1 MRLRVVQVKFAFIVD
16 CQVTVGVI
24 SHRLFDW
31 LALRVEVIIKVFDLL
46 RVVAMLVYSVQL
58 SFIVNAI
65 VIFSSF
71 VGGSGLFDASS
82 LDVRG
87 LVARLLELFF

>member
-1 MRLRVVQVKFAFIVD
+1 
-16 CQVTVGVI
+16 
-24 SHRLFDW
+24 
-31 LALRVEVIIKVFDLL
+31 
-46 RVVAMLVYSVQL
+46 MLVYSVQL